1 MDRVGQHDTQPH
13 RKVKVM
19 GQEQK
24 LLKKGEFFFIYDTD
38 STLLLEDKTKR
49 GLNVIER
56 SMDERFGVEAEKGMI
71 YDMDG
76 IGHKVGIRWHF
87 PKSEFSFDD
96 VLKKA
101 TDMEEQYRKIREM
114 TCPD

>member
-1 MDRVGQHDTQPH
+1 MGQHGTKPD
-13 RKVKVM
+13 RKVKTM
-19 GQEQK
+19 EQN
-24 LLKKGEFFFIYDTD
+24 LLKKGEFFFIYDSD

-49 GLNVIER
+49 GLTTLER
-56 SMDERFGVEAEKGMI
+56 SLDENFGVEAEKGMI

-76 IGHKVGIRWHF
+76 IGHKVGIRWYF
-87 PKSEFSFDD
+87 PKSRFSFDD

-101 TDMEEQYRKIREM
+101 MEMEERYRKIRDE

>member
-1 MDRVGQHDTQPH
+1 
-13 RKVKVM
+13 VKEM
-19 GQEQK
+19 SQEQK

-38 STLLLEDKTKR
+38 SMLLLEDKTKR
-49 GLNVIER
+49 GLTVIER
-56 SMDERFGVEAEKGMI
+56 SIDEKFGTEAEKGMVH
-71 YDMDG
+71 DMDG

-87 PKSEFSFDD
+87 PKSQFSFED

-101 TDMEEQYRKIREM
+101 MEMEERYRKIREE

>member
-1 MDRVGQHDTQPH
+1 MDRMGQHDTKPD
-13 RKVKVM
+13 RKVNVM
-19 GQEQK
+19 EQK
-24 LLKKGEFFFIYDTD
+24 LLKKGEFFFIYDLD

-49 GLNVIER
+49 GLTPLER
-56 SMDERFGVEAEKGMI
+56 SLDENFGVEADKGMI

-76 IGHKVGIRWHF
+76 IGHKVGIRWYF
-87 PKSEFSFDD
+87 PKSRFSFDD

-101 TDMEEQYRKIREM
+101 MDMEEHYRKIRDM